1 MSSMTPLE
9 GEGVEV
15 SSGVW
20 SRKSWRQRVAAL
32 AVSLGLVLGVGGCT
46 YEEPDGE
53 RSLPGSAFPVPSTSQ
68 SELSVAARE
77 GWGPDA
83 LFYTDAGNLYVGE
96 NRWPP
101 ARVASF
107 TTTSTGVVYV
117 DAETSRLI
125 WADWEHGSRELGWL
139 EPKETRAGRQW
150 GEFRDIRDIVGNP
163 SHDLISWVQ
172 RGAYSGD
179 IHVVRPSTGERL
191 AHAVI
196 ESLAAEKSV
205 VYGSIDD
212 GTVYYATSP
221 GGGATG
227 DVWVWR
233 WAAGAAPQLSDRPV
247 ADVSGDIWAVERED
261 RIDFEKADGTVLSS
275 VHSSYGDR
283 TAFGSGLS
291 PGGRF
296 WYAPAYDLIVETAT
310 GTSVKIERGFQQRYG
325 WAGPEELTL
334 IGPGISVCSA
344 ITGKC
349 EEPFKSMNATSYT
362 HHFGLPLN

>member
-1 MSSMTPLE
+1 M
-9 GEGVEV
+9 EV

-20 SRKSWRQRVAAL
+20 CRKSGRQRVAAL
-32 AVSLGLVLGVGGCT
+32 IVSLGLAFWVGGCT

-53 RSLPGSAFPVPSTSQ
+53 RRLSGSAFPVPSPSE

-117 DAETSRLI
+117 DAETSRI
-125 WADWEHGSRELGWL
+125 VWADWEHGIRRLGWL

-163 SHDLISWVQ
+163 SLDLVSWVQ

-179 IHVVRPSTGERL
+179 ILVARASTGEVL
-191 AHAVI
+191 AGAAI
-196 ESLAAEKSV
+196 QSLAEKSV
-205 VYGSIDD
+205 VFGSIDD
-212 GTVYYATSP
+212 AAVYYATSP

-233 WAAGAAPQLSDRPV
+233 WAAGEAPQLSDRPV
-247 ADVSGDIWAVERED
+247 ADVSGDIWAVRRED
-261 RIDFEKADGTVLSS
+261 RIDFENADGTVLSS

-296 WYAPAYDLIVETAT
+296 WYAPAYGLIVETAT
-310 GTSVKIERGFQQRYG
+310 GAAVKIERGFQQRYG

-344 ITGKC
+344 VSGKC
-349 EEPFKSMNATSYT
+349 EGPFEAMNAGTSFT
-362 HHFGLPLN
+362 HHSGLPLN